1 MVELNE
7 HDFHNHADVIRFR
20 QAIID
25 HQRFEIIFW
34 CLIAVEITCGVVH
47 WIDPLWIVMAMVA
60 IAVPLAYFKFRSLV
74 ELKESHDAVGK
85 WRGTWR
91 YQPKP

>member
-7 HDFHNHADVIRFR
+7 HEFHNHADVIRFR
-20 QAIID
+20 RAIID
-25 HQRFEIIFW
+25 HQRFEIVFW
-34 CLIAVEITCGVVH
+34 CIITAEITCGVTH
-47 WIDPLWIVMAMVA
+47 WIDPLWIVMGMVVVA
-60 IAVPLAYFKFRSLV
+60 GPLAYFKFRTLV
-74 ELKESHDAVGK
+74 ELKKSHEQVDK